1 MKKLAAQLAL
11 GLTLILLFNACAS
24 HPEEI
29 ITEKPT
35 GDTTPVPGERVSDE
49 GRVVPGAGANAGVR
63 W

>member
-1 MKKLAAQLAL
+1 MKKLAAELVLGLAL
-11 GLTLILLFNACAS
+11 TFLFNGCAS

-35 GDTTPVPGERVSDE
+35 GDTGPVPGERVSDE